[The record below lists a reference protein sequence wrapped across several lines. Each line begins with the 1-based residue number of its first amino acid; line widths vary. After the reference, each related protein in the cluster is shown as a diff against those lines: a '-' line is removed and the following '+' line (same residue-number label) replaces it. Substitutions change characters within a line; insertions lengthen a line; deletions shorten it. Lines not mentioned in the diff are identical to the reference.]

1 MHEDFRATSARRAKP
16 VWLSPDS
23 EDLTLSLDLE
33 AAKKILVSRRQ
44 SFVKAPGALAL
55 KMRFFPAQRDE
66 ELTFVSFAH

>member
-1 MHEDFRATSARRAKP
+1 
-16 VWLSPDS
+16 
-23 EDLTLSLDLE
+23 LTLSLDLE